1 MKTAMQRPDTRIES
15 QARTVHLADHSAEQ
29 LRDRLRDEL
38 AGAGFSVLAEFD
50 LAEVLRRRIAA
61 DLQPHYVLEVCR
73 PELAGR
79 ALQVAADATLLLP
92 CRIGVWAEGTGATAG
107 MIPPTRQVEALGREH
122 LDAIA
127 AETEERLDN
136 VLGELLVPKHWARSP
151 ATTATT
157 TATVPA
163 TPTAPA
169 PAAAALTDDERT
181 TVIEALR
188 RRIQALL
195 PEAAGTEKHDLQH
208 ALAQN
213 IDALEAVI
221 AKLSGSAGS

>member
-1 MKTAMQRPDTRIES
+1 MKTAMKRPDTRIES
-15 QARTVHLADHSAEQ
+15 QAKTVHLADHTPEE

-38 AGAGFSVLAEFD
+38 GRAGFSVLAEFD

-107 MIPPTRQVEALGREH
+107 MIPPTRQVGALGREH

-136 VLGELLVPKHWARSP
+136 VLGELLRPKRWAPSLA
-151 ATTATT
+151 ATA

-169 PAAAALTDDERT
+169 PAVAPLTDDERT

-195 PEAAGTEKHDLQH
+195 PEAAATEKHDLQH

-213 IDALEAVI
+213 IDELEAVI

>member
-1 MKTAMQRPDTRIES
+1 MKTAMKHSDTRIES
-15 QARTVHLADHSAEQ
+15 QAKTVHLADHTAEQ

-61 DLQPHYVLEVCR
+61 DLEPHYVLEVCR

-92 CRIGVWAEGTGATAG
+92 CRIGVWAEGSGATAG
-107 MIPPTRQVEALGREH
+107 MIPPTRQVGALGREH

-127 AETEERLDN
+127 AETEERLDG
-136 VLGELLVPKHWARSP
+136 VLGALLRPKPWTRSP
-151 ATTATT
+151 APPA

-163 TPTAPA
+163 TPTAAA
-169 PAAAALTDDERT
+169 PLTDDERT

-195 PEAAGTEKHDLQH
+195 PEAAATEKHDLQH

-213 IDALEAVI
+213 IDELEAVI